1 MKIKTIQQ
9 VTSQSLKDAVKTA
22 YGRGGV
28 RNFYAGFG
36 VHVLCEGPGR
46 GETYDCRCFRTL
58 FYLTPP
64 PPDRFQLF
72 TWDAM
77 NILKGG

>member
-1 MKIKTIQQ
+1 MMKIKTIQQ

-46 GETYDCRCFRTL
+46 GETVLLEMFEANPCF
-58 FYLTPP
+58 
-64 PPDRFQLF
+64 
-72 TWDAM
+72 
-77 NILKGG
+77 I